1 MQEYLR
7 LDNEEFKDN
16 ELDAYIEM
24 LQDNINRGKDVQG
37 KKQASLSILL

>member
-1 MQEYLR
+1 MQEFLR

-16 ELDAYIEM
+16 ELDAEIEM
-24 LQDNINRGKDVQG
+24 LQDYINRGKDVQG